1 MMIINRS
8 KIVYCAL
15 IYIMEASN
23 LHSAGVKKFQFILF
37 LGGMAANF
45 TTKMRIEMRAPM
57 VLTC

>member
-1 MMIINRS
+1 MS
-8 KIVYCAL
+8 KIVYCAF